1 MTVNV
6 SRSFLLSFLIHPL
19 CFSGGVVMQEKLILN
34 EEKTVSRA
42 EARRYSRH
50 LALPDSSLARS

>member
-1 MTVNV
+1 
-6 SRSFLLSFLIHPL
+6 
-19 CFSGGVVMQEKLILN
+19 MQEKLILN